1 MNIHDEIKKL
11 APNLHKEFKNG
22 DMYYAGNNYKINGS
36 TTKERVVIE
45 PSGAIILKIDSIIGK
60 HFSKVLNQNGVSYR
74 EDSGRYNCYSAKNLR
89 NAGLLNLQSTTQ
101 NSEVLE
107 LEKHDQTRIEEDILE
122 IISSETKGPTEKV
135 QFINARIGQGQ
146 FRKSL
151 LSYWGECAVTS
162 VRYPAMLLASHIKPW
177 TKSSDYE
184 RLDQFNGLL
193 LTPNLDRAFDQGLIS
208 FTETGLILLS
218 ESLKDAQKLGINSE
232 MNIELAK
239 EHQQYMKFHR
249 EIVFKN
255 T

>member
-11 APNLHKEFKNG
+11 APNSQEYKDGE
-22 DMYYAGNNYKINGS
+22 MYYAGNHYPTN
-36 TTKERVVIE
+36 ERVRIHR
-45 PSGAIILKIDSIIGK
+45 SGAIVLKIDSNIGK
-60 HFSKVLNQNGVSYR
+60 HFSKMLEKNHVPYR
-74 EDSGRYNCYSAKNLR
+74 NEKSGCKFYSAKNLT
-89 NAGLLNLQSTTQ
+89 NHGLLNSQPTAQ
-101 NSEVLE
+101 NSRILE
-107 LEKHDQTRIEEDILE
+107 PRQHDDTSIEKDIAE
-122 IISSETKGPTEKV
+122 IISSETKGPTEKA

-151 LSYWGECAVTS
+151 LSYWGECAVTGVGYS
-162 VRYPAMLLASHIKPW
+162 AMLLASHIKPW
-177 TKSSDYE
+177 SKSSDYE

-208 FTETGLILLS
+208 FAETGLILLS
-218 ESLKDAQKLGINSE
+218 KSLKGAQKLGINSE
-232 MNIELAK
+232 MNIELTK

>member
-11 APNLHKEFKNG
+11 APNLHEAFKTG
-22 DMYYAGNNYKINGS
+22 DMYYAGDNYKINGS
-36 TTKERVVIE
+36 ATKERVVIE
-45 PSGAIILKIDSIIGK
+45 PGGAIILKIDSIIGK
-60 HFSKVLNQNGVSYR
+60 HFSKILDRKGVSYR
-74 EDSGRYNCYSAKNLR
+74 KNGDLYKSYSAKNLR
-89 NAGLLNLQSTTQ
+89 NAGLLNLQSTIQ
-101 NSEVLE
+101 NSEALE
-107 LEKHDQTRIEEDILE
+107 LEKHDQTRIEEDIAE
-122 IISSETKGPTEKV
+122 IISSGTKGPTEKA

-151 LSYWGECAVTS
+151 LGYWGKCAVTG

-177 TKSSDYE
+177 SKSSDYE

-208 FTETGLILLS
+208 FAETGLIILS
-218 ESLKDAQKLGINSE
+218 KSLKDAQKLGISSG
-232 MNIELAK
+232 MNIELTK

>member
-11 APNLHKEFKNG
+11 APNSQEYKDGE
-22 DMYYAGNNYKINGS
+22 MYYAGNHYPTN
-36 TTKERVVIE
+36 ERVRIHR
-45 PSGAIILKIDSIIGK
+45 SGAIVLKIDSIIGK
-60 HFSKVLNQNGVSYR
+60 HFSKMLEKNHVPYR
-74 EDSGRYNCYSAKNLR
+74 NEQSGCQFYSAKNLR
-89 NAGLLNLQSTTQ
+89 NSGLLKLQPTAQ
-101 NSEVLE
+101 KPRILE
-107 LEKHDQTRIEEDILE
+107 SKQHDQTSIEEDIAE
-122 IISSETKGPTEKV
+122 IISSRTKGPTEKK

-151 LSYWGECAVTS
+151 LNYWGKCAVTG

-177 TKSSDYE
+177 SESNDYE

-208 FTETGLILLS
+208 FAKTGSIILS

-232 MNIELAK
+232 MNIELTE

-249 EIVFKN
+249 EILFKN